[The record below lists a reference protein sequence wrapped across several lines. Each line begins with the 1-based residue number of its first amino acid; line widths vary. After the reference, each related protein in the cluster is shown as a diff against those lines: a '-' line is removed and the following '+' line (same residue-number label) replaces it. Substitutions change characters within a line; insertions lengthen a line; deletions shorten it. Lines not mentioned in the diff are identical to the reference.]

1 MFKVGQKVWDVVRGE
16 GVVVEVKN
24 YDCNYPVVV
33 EFNSVDR
40 ETYTKEGKSHKS
52 HKNPSLYTCHV
63 EIVKKVTKPS
73 INWEHVWKDFKF
85 LAQDIDGNAYLYW
98 EKPVLRGTG
107 WQTTQGDFAE
117 AQSYASYTPGTCDWQ
132 YSLVERP

>member
-1 MFKVGQKVWDVVRGE
+1 MFKVGQKVWDVAFGA
-16 GVVVEVKN
+16 GVVTHIEN
-24 YDCNYPVVV
+24 DNSYSVVV
-33 EFNSVDR
+33 NFASLGAI
-40 ETYTKEGKSHKS
+40 TYTKEGRSCIVHE
-52 HKNPSLYTCHV
+52 NPTLYPYPV
-63 EIVKKVTKPS
+63 EIIRKITKPS
-73 INWEHVWKDFKF
+73 INWEHVQKDFKF